1 MLWQDWV
8 FSIGQ
13 IIFVIA
19 LIPTIKGK
27 DKPALSTSLITGAIL
42 LAFAFSY
49 MALSLLF
56 STVTSIVMSLSWF
69 ILAYQKYKQ
78 IKK

>member
-8 FSIGQ
+8 FSVGQ

-27 DKPALSTSLITGAIL
+27 DKPALSTSFITGAIL

-69 ILAYQKYKQ
+69 LISYQKYKQ